1 MTVKR
6 MLQLPKHINA
16 AHSQEQE
23 TVLHSGRIVLLGAN
37 GSGKSR
43 LGAWIEAALG
53 LDCVRVTA
61 AKSLEIPEALQI
73 FSEERAFN
81 TYQTGDPTPNA
92 ANQTSERRSQI
103 KYGDKPTSK
112 TVSDYE
118 SILQLLF
125 ARHNTAAGETR
136 ALVRDEKPVS
146 KETMPISVLEQLK
159 EIWDRVLPHRRLN
172 ISTFGTLRCEVVG
185 AAGAVAYP
193 AGQMSDGERVMVY
206 QLGKVLLAPNAA
218 TIIIDEPEI
227 HLHPALKNAF
237 WDAIESS
244 KPNSTFVY
252 ITHDI
257 GFAVERASATVVWV
271 KSFDG
276 TKWDFETVTESDA
289 VPTELQL
296 TLLGSRKPVL
306 FVEGE
311 KGGFDHRLYAMMY
324 PEFLVW
330 PSGDCGAVISRTR
343 AASEMPSLHHIKPRG
358 MIDRDRRAQDQID
371 KLRLSNIDAI
381 EVVEVENL
389 FWMPEVVSAMCSL
402 ANIPVEETLGKV
414 AIFVLGQLTQDEI
427 GTQIALH
434 VKSQLSTMTIAW
446 SDKNDLTSVKTA
458 HKEFA
463 EISIDQ
469 MADQVRERFDTAIRD
484 KDLKALG
491 KIYRRDS
498 LCWRIGECLGF
509 LGNKQDKVYP
519 NRVLLALEAEPSDG
533 AMHKA
538 FKTYLPNL

>member
-1 MTVKR
+1 
-6 MLQLPKHINA
+6 MLLLPKNINA
-16 AHSQEQE
+16 KESREYE
-23 TVLHSGRIVLLGAN
+23 SVLHTGRVVLLGAN

-43 LGAWIEAALG
+43 LGAWIEESLG
-53 LDCVRVTA
+53 FECLRVTA
-61 AKSLEIPEALQI
+61 AKSLEIPDALQL
-73 FSEERAFN
+73 FPEERAFN
-81 TYQTGDPTPNA
+81 AYQTGDPNPNP
-92 ANQTSERRSQI
+92 ANQTPHRRSQI
-103 KYGDKPTSK
+103 KYEDKPTSK

-118 SILQLLF
+118 SVLQLLF
-125 ARHNTAAGETR
+125 ARHHTAAGETR
-136 ALVRDEKPVS
+136 AQVREGQLVTKD
-146 KETMPISVLEQLK
+146 TMPTSVLEHLK
-159 EIWDRVLPHRRLN
+159 EIWDRVLPHRRLK
-172 ISTFGTLRCEVVG
+172 ISSFGALHCEVVG
-185 AAGAVAYP
+185 TTEAASYP

-206 QLGKVLLAPNAA
+206 QLGKVLLAPSAA
-218 TIIIDEPEI
+218 TIIVDEPEI

-237 WDAIESS
+237 WSAIERS
-244 KPNSTFVY
+244 KPDATFVY

-257 GFAVERASATVVWV
+257 RFAVERAMAKIVWI

-276 TKWDFETVTESDA
+276 AKWDFEAVAESESL
-289 VPTELQL
+289 PTELQL

-311 KGGFDHRLYAMMY
+311 KGGFDHRLYSTMY
-324 PEFLVW
+324 PDYLVW
-330 PSGDCGAVISRTR
+330 PCGDCEAVIARTR
-343 AASEMPSLHHIKPRG
+343 ATSEIPSLHHVRARG
-358 MIDRDRRAQDQID
+358 LIDRDRRSQDQID
-371 KLRLSNIDAI
+371 KLRSSNVDAI
-381 EVVEVENL
+381 EVVEIENL
-389 FWMPEVVSAMCSL
+389 FWMPEVISAMCSTVP
-402 ANIPVEETLGKV
+402 ISTSGTLEKV
-414 AIFVLGQLTQDEI
+414 KNFLLKQLTPDEVNS
-427 GTQIALH
+427 QIALH

-519 NRVLLALEAEPSDG
+519 NRVLLALEDEPSDG

-538 FKTYLPNL
+538 FRTYLPDF